1 MAKEAEF
8 FCFGTNDLTQ
18 MTFGFS
24 RDDTGKFLSAYYDRK
39 IYENDPFA
47 KLDQNGVGR
56 LMKMAVELG
65 KGARPELHCGICGEH
80 GGDLVSVEFCHTLG
94 LDYVSCSPFR
104 VPIARLAAAHS
115 TILFLITGIRSF
127 AAGEVTPDEAH
138 QIGLETARK
147 MWGAKYQVVV
157 TTHLNTDNIR
167 NHFVI
172 NSVSFV
178 DGRKFRNGIGDRLEL
193 RKISDTICAARNKS
207 VIQSHKFYSNKKE
220 YWIRNSGKLT
230 HRDIL
235 RRDVDEALSKCCTFR
250 ELEYYLKCLGYRF
263 ERDFRY
269 EHPSVIADG
278 WKRAVRITS
287 LGEKYSYEEMRER
300 LSDNQRLPELY
311 VFVSPKWKRAPLLHF
326 EHQLRQAQRKD
337 TVQLLFELFIEIL
350 KLCTGSNIQEADN
363 RPLSPQMRAEVQK
376 LDKYIEEYKLLC
388 DNHIESPKELLSF
401 QENLSARISELEQE
415 RYALRLKLRRVKAPE
430 EGAVL
435 KEQAKEITK
444 QITPLRKELNV
455 ALRIEEHIPKIHE
468 LLEQER
474 NIEMKHNGLIK
485 KKERG
490 YVR

>member
-1 MAKEAEF
+1 MATTGFWPVKGRLKEVIDYANNPDKTTAKEYLDE
-8 FCFGTNDLTQ
+8 DLYAAI
-18 MTFGFS
+18 
-24 RDDTGKFLSAYYDRK
+24 RYV
-39 IYENDPFA
+39 ENDD
-47 KLDQNGVGR
+47 KTDQTMFVSGINCSKHNAYNE
-56 LMKMAVELG
+56 MIAVKRRFGERG
-65 KGARPELHCGICGEH
+65 KNIAYH
-80 GGDLVSVEFCHTLG
+80 G
-94 LDYVSCSPFR
+94 YQ
-104 VPIARLAAAHS
+104 
-115 TILFLITGIRSF
+115 SF

-138 QIGLETARK
+138 QIGLETARQ
-147 MWGAKYQVVV
+147 MWGARYQVVV
-157 TTHLNTDNIR
+157 TTHLNTDNIH

-178 DGRKFRNGIGDRLEL
+178 DGKKFRNGIGDRLEL
-193 RKISDTICAARNKS
+193 RKISDAICAARNKS

-230 HRDIL
+230 HRDML

-326 EHQLRQAQRKD
+326 EYQLRQAQRKD

-363 RPLSPQMRAEVQK
+363 RPLSPQLRAEVQK

-415 RYALRLKLRRVKAPE
+415 RYALRLKLRRAKTPE
-430 EGAVL
+430 EGAAL

-490 YVR
+490 YER

>member
-1 MAKEAEF
+1 
-8 FCFGTNDLTQ
+8 
-18 MTFGFS
+18 
-24 RDDTGKFLSAYYDRK
+24 
-39 IYENDPFA
+39 
-47 KLDQNGVGR
+47 
-56 LMKMAVELG
+56 
-65 KGARPELHCGICGEH
+65 
-80 GGDLVSVEFCHTLG
+80 
-94 LDYVSCSPFR
+94 
-104 VPIARLAAAHS
+104 
-115 TILFLITGIRSF
+115 
-127 AAGEVTPDEAH
+127 
-138 QIGLETARK
+138 

-300 LSDNQRLPELY
+300 LSDN
-311 VFVSPKWKRAPLLHF
+311 
-326 EHQLRQAQRKD
+326 
-337 TVQLLFELFIEIL
+337 
-350 KLCTGSNIQEADN
+350 
-363 RPLSPQMRAEVQK
+363 
-376 LDKYIEEYKLLC
+376 
-388 DNHIESPKELLSF
+388 
-401 QENLSARISELEQE
+401 
-415 RYALRLKLRRVKAPE
+415 
-430 EGAVL
+430 
-435 KEQAKEITK
+435 
-444 QITPLRKELNV
+444 
-455 ALRIEEHIPKIHE
+455 
-468 LLEQER
+468 
-474 NIEMKHNGLIK
+474 
-485 KKERG
+485 
-490 YVR
+490 

>member
-1 MAKEAEF
+1 MATTGFWPVKGRLKEVIDYANNPDKTTAKEYLDE
-8 FCFGTNDLTQ
+8 DLYAAI
-18 MTFGFS
+18 
-24 RDDTGKFLSAYYDRK
+24 RYV
-39 IYENDPFA
+39 ENDD
-47 KLDQNGVGR
+47 KTDQTMFVSGINCSKHNAYNEMISVKRRFGER
-56 LMKMAVELG
+56 G
-65 KGARPELHCGICGEH
+65 KNIAYH
-80 GGDLVSVEFCHTLG
+80 G
-94 LDYVSCSPFR
+94 YQ
-104 VPIARLAAAHS
+104 
-115 TILFLITGIRSF
+115 SF
-127 AAGEVTPDEAH
+127 AAGEVTPAEAH
-138 QIGLETARK
+138 QIGLETARQ
-147 MWGAKYQVVV
+147 MWGARYQVVV
-157 TTHLNTDNIR
+157 TTHVNTDNIH

-178 DGRKFRNGIGDRLEL
+178 DGKKFRNGIGDRLEL
-193 RKISDTICAARNKS
+193 RKISDAICAARNKS

-230 HRDIL
+230 HRDML

-326 EHQLRQAQRKD
+326 EYQLRQAQRKD

-363 RPLSPQMRAEVQK
+363 RPLSPQLRAEVQK

-415 RYALRLKLRRVKAPE
+415 RYALRLKLRRAKTPE
-430 EGAVL
+430 EGAAL

-490 YVR
+490 YER